1 MAAHC
6 AAAHAAH
13 METDAPP
20 SPPPPPPPPPPPR
33 IPPRGLHRNR
43 AEGILGG
50 VCAGVA
56 ETYGWDVTL
65 VRVAWVVAAVLWIGV
80 PAYVVAWI
88 ALPRFD
94 GPGEPAR
101 HRRDPGVLAGL
112 VLVAIGVIIAS
123 NHLLPHGLH
132 FDRFGAPLLLIGGG
146 LAILLFRGRRDEV
159 PATAV
164 AVPASTSPP
173 PSSPSPPSSPDDPI
187 PPAAVTSFAATATAT
202 TAAPTG
208 PVTAEPAVEFGEVPD
223 ADTAPPQSGF
233 IPPSAWTQTAPWP
246 ASGARAQR
254 HAARHERRAQRPR
267 PFLTPLTLSVLLIG
281 AGVACLLQGTGALD
295 VNLTVLLAIGTSVVG
310 AALVV
315 AAFAGRAPA
324 LIAVGLVLL
333 AATAIANTLDVPL
346 RGGIGESVYRPQT
359 AAEVQSHYEHGIG
372 RLVIDLRNVSFTQPE
387 TDVSAEL
394 GVGQLLVQVPSS
406 VRVEVTAHAG
416 AGSLMLFG
424 QQHGGWPAKQT
435 RTVAGTGSGVLRLDL
450 RVGAGQVRVQ
460 RFEPGG
466 FETILGGN

>member
-1 MAAHC
+1 
-6 AAAHAAH
+6 
-13 METDAPP
+13 
-20 SPPPPPPPPPPPR
+20 
-33 IPPRGLHRNR
+33 
-43 AEGILGG
+43 

-94 GPGEPAR
+94 GPGDPTR

-132 FDRFGAPLLLIGGG
+132 FDTFGAPLLLIGGG
-146 LAILLFRGRRDEV
+146 LAILFFRGRRDEA
-159 PATAV
+159 PATDV
-164 AVPASTSPP
+164 AAPASTPP
-173 PSSPSPPSSPDDPI
+173 PPNTLATPLAAAAAASTASAGETASASQPSDVPTIETD
-187 PPAAVTSFAATATAT
+187 T
-202 TAAPTG
+202 TAA
-208 PVTAEPAVEFGEVPD
+208 APAD
-223 ADTAPPQSGF
+223 ATAPTQPVF
-233 IPPSAWTQTAPWP
+233 VPPTAWTQTAPWP
-246 ASGARAQR
+246 ASGARTQR
-254 HAARHERRAQRPR
+254 RAARRESRAQRPR
-267 PFLTPLTLSVLLIG
+267 SFLTPLTLSVLLIG
-281 AGVACLLQGTGALD
+281 AGVAYLLQATGALD
-295 VNLTVLLAIGTSVVG
+295 VNLTVVLAIGTCVVG

-315 AAFAGRAPA
+315 SAFAGRARA
-324 LIAVGLVLL
+324 LIAVGVVLL

-346 RGGIGESVYRPQT
+346 RGGLGEIIYRPQT
-359 AAEVQSHYEHGIG
+359 VTDVKPHYEHGIG
-372 RLVIDLRNVSFTQPE
+372 RLVIDLRNVTFTADE
-387 TDVSAEL
+387 TDVSARL
-394 GVGQLLVQVPSS
+394 GIGQVLVQVPSS

-424 QQHGGWPAKQT
+424 RQESGWPANDT
-435 RTVAGTGSGVLRLDL
+435 RTVAGTGTGVLKLDL

>member
-1 MAAHC
+1 
-6 AAAHAAH
+6 
-13 METDAPP
+13 
-20 SPPPPPPPPPPPR
+20 
-33 IPPRGLHRNR
+33 
-43 AEGILGG
+43 

-94 GPGEPAR
+94 GPGDTTR

-132 FDRFGAPLLLIGGG
+132 FDTFGAPLLLIGGG
-146 LAILLFRGRRDEV
+146 LAILFFRGRPDEA

-164 AVPASTSPP
+164 GAPAPPASTPPPPAPPEDGVPTPAVPLAASAAAASADPP
-173 PSSPSPPSSPDDPI
+173 PSAAAGEAPTIEAQAPPS
-187 PPAAVTSFAATATAT
+187 
-202 TAAPTG
+202 TG
-208 PVTAEPAVEFGEVPD
+208 PVGDAPTEPVFV
-223 ADTAPPQSGF
+223 
-233 IPPSAWTQTAPWP
+233 PPSAWTQTAPWP

-254 HAARHERRAQRPR
+254 RAARSERRARRAR

-281 AGVACLLQGTGALD
+281 AGVAFLLQATGALD
-295 VNLTVLLAIGTSVVG
+295 VNLTVALAIGTGVVG

-315 AAFAGRAPA
+315 SAFAGRAPA
-324 LIAVGLVLL
+324 LIAVGIVLL
-333 AATAIANTLDVPL
+333 AATGIANTLDVPL
-346 RGGIGESVYRPQT
+346 RGGIGEQTYRPQT

-372 RLVIDLRNVSFTQPE
+372 RLVIDLRNVEFPPGE
-387 TDVSAEL
+387 TDVSAQL
-394 GVGQLLVQVPSS
+394 GIGQLLVQVPSS
-406 VRVEVTAHAG
+406 VRVAVTAHAG

-424 QQHGGWPAKQT
+424 RQHSGWPANDT
-435 RTVAGTGSGVLRLDL
+435 RVVEGTGTGLLRLDL

>member
-1 MAAHC
+1 V
-6 AAAHAAH
+6 
-13 METDAPP
+13 
-20 SPPPPPPPPPPPR
+20 
-33 IPPRGLHRNR
+33 PPRGLHRNR
-43 AEGILGG
+43 ANGILGG

-94 GPGEPAR
+94 GPGEPTR

-112 VLVAIGVIIAS
+112 VLVAIGVVIAS

-132 FDRFGAPLLLIGGG
+132 FDTFGAPLLLIGGG
-146 LAILLFRGRRDEV
+146 LAILFFRGRRDEAPV
-159 PATAV
+159 NAV
-164 AVPASTSPP
+164 AAPASMQS
-173 PSSPSPPSSPDDPI
+173 
-187 PPAAVTSFAATATAT
+187 PPAAPDANAAMPVTALAAAAVAATERPAAHGAADEAPTIEQ
-202 TAAPTG
+202 TAAPSTDPG
-208 PVTAEPAVEFGEVPD
+208 GQPPTQPVLV
-223 ADTAPPQSGF
+223 
-233 IPPSAWTQTAPWP
+233 PPSAWTQTAPWP
-246 ASGARAQR
+246 ASSARAQR
-254 HAARHERRAQRPR
+254 RTARDERRARRPR
-267 PFLTPLTLSVLLIG
+267 SFLTPLTLSVLLIG
-281 AGVACLLQGTGALD
+281 AGVAFLLQASGAAD
-295 VNLTVLLAIGTSVVG
+295 VNLTVVLAIGTCVVG

-324 LIAVGLVLL
+324 LIAVGIVLL
-333 AATAIANTLDVPL
+333 GATAVANTIDVPL
-346 RGGIGESVYRPQT
+346 RGGIGERVYRPQT
-359 AAEVQSHYEHGIG
+359 IAEVQPHYEHGIG
-372 RLVIDLRNVSFTQPE
+372 RLVIDLRDVPFTTE
-387 TDVSAEL
+387 DLDVSAQL
-394 GVGQLLVQVPSS
+394 GIGQLLVRVPSS

-424 QQHGGWPAKQT
+424 REHSGWPANDTKVVQ
-435 RTVAGTGSGVLRLDL
+435 GTGAGVLRLDL

>member
-1 MAAHC
+1 
-6 AAAHAAH
+6 

-20 SPPPPPPPPPPPR
+20 SPPPPPPPPPPR
-33 IPPRGLHRNR
+33 TPPRGLHRNR
-43 AEGILGG
+43 SEGILGG

-94 GPGEPAR
+94 GPGEPTR

-132 FDRFGAPLLLIGGG
+132 FDTFGAPLLLIGGG
-146 LAILLFRGRRDEV
+146 LAILFFRGRRDED

-164 AVPASTSPP
+164 ATPASITSTVPP
-173 PSSPSPPSSPDDPI
+173 PPEPPGPPGPPDDPV
-187 PPAAVTSFAATATAT
+187 PPAAATPLAAAAITATDTTDAAPPAPPFDDPTLETHPTDAAPVGDT
-202 TAAPTG
+202 TASQ
-208 PVTAEPAVEFGEVPD
+208 PVFV
-223 ADTAPPQSGF
+223 
-233 IPPSAWTQTAPWP
+233 PPSAWTQTAPWP
-246 ASGARAQR
+246 ATGARAQR
-254 HAARHERRAQRPR
+254 RAARRERRAQRPR
-267 PFLTPLTLSVLLIG
+267 PFITPLTLSVLLIG
-281 AGVACLLQGTGALD
+281 AGVACLLQVTGALD
-295 VNLTVLLAIGTSVVG
+295 VNLTVVLAIGTCVVG
-310 AALVV
+310 AALVL

-359 AAEVQSHYEHGIG
+359 VAEVQSRYEHGIG
-372 RLVIDLRNVSFTQPE
+372 RLVIDLRDVPLAGRE
-387 TDVSAEL
+387 TDVYAQL
-394 GVGQLLVQVPSS
+394 GLGQLLVQVPSS

-424 QQHGGWPAKQT
+424 RQQGGWPANDT
-435 RTVAGTGSGVLRLDL
+435 RTVPGSGSGVLRLDL

>member
-1 MAAHC
+1 
-6 AAAHAAH
+6 
-13 METDAPP
+13 MEIDAPP

-33 IPPRGLHRNR
+33 VPPRGLHRNR
-43 AEGILGG
+43 ANGILGG

-65 VRVAWVVAAVLWIGV
+65 VRVAWVVAAVLWVGV

-94 GPGEPAR
+94 GPGDPER

-132 FDRFGAPLLLIGGG
+132 FDTFGAPLLLIGGG
-146 LAILLFRGRRDEV
+146 LAILFFRSAPQAAAPDDTTPATAALPPAAAAMAPAGPPSAPEAADEV
-159 PATAV
+159 PTIEAPTI
-164 AVPASTSPP
+164 PAPTPP
-173 PSSPSPPSSPDDPI
+173 PSDL
-187 PPAAVTSFAATATAT
+187 VGAT
-202 TAAPTG
+202 TE
-208 PVTAEPAVEFGEVPD
+208 PVFV
-223 ADTAPPQSGF
+223 
-233 IPPSAWTQTAPWP
+233 PPSAWTQTAQWP
-246 ASGARAQR
+246 ASSARAQR
-254 HAARHERRAQRPR
+254 RAARHERRAQRPR

-281 AGVACLLQGTGALD
+281 AGVAYLLQATGALE
-295 VNLTVLLAIGTSVVG
+295 VNLTVALAIGTCVVG

-315 AAFAGRAPA
+315 SAFAGRAPA
-324 LIAVGLVLL
+324 LIAVGIVLL
-333 AATAIANTLDVPL
+333 AATAIANTIDVPL
-346 RGGIGESVYRPQT
+346 RGGIGERVYRPQT
-359 AAEVQSHYEHGIG
+359 VAEVQPHYEHGIG
-372 RLVIDLRNVSFTQPE
+372 RLVIDLRDVPLARQE
-387 TDVSAEL
+387 TDVSAQL
-394 GVGQLLVQVPSS
+394 GIGQLLVQVPSS

-424 QQHGGWPAKQT
+424 REHGGWPANDT
-435 RTVAGTGSGVLRLDL
+435 RTVFGTGSGVLRLDL

-460 RFEPGG
+460 RFEPDG

>member
-1 MAAHC
+1 MD
-6 AAAHAAH
+6 
-13 METDAPP
+13 TDAPP
-20 SPPPPPPPPPPPR
+20 SPPPPPPPPPAPPR
-33 IPPRGLHRNR
+33 VPPRGLHRNR
-43 AEGILGG
+43 ANGILGG

-94 GPGEPAR
+94 GPGDPTR

-132 FDRFGAPLLLIGGG
+132 FDTFGAPLLLIGGG
-146 LAILLFRGRRDEV
+146 LAILFFRGR
-159 PATAV
+159 
-164 AVPASTSPP
+164 
-173 PSSPSPPSSPDDPI
+173 PDD
-187 PPAAVTSFAATATAT
+187 A
-202 TAAPTG
+202 
-208 PVTAEPAVEFGEVPD
+208 PVTAVGAS
-223 ADTAPPQSGF
+223 ASTAPPPVPPDAPDDGVPPAPATPLAAAAIAAAAGAPVAGTSAGDAPTIEAPVAPSAF
-233 IPPSAWTQTAPWP
+233 PPDPAPTEPVFVPPSAWTQTQQWP
-246 ASGARAQR
+246 GSARAQR
-254 HAARHERRAQRPR
+254 RAARYERRARRPR

-281 AGVACLLQGTGALD
+281 AGVAFLLQSTGAMD
-295 VNLTVLLAIGTSVVG
+295 VNLTVALAIGTCVVG

-315 AAFAGRAPA
+315 SAFAGRAPA
-324 LIAVGLVLL
+324 LIAVGIVLV

-346 RGGIGESVYRPQT
+346 RGGIGEQTYRPQT
-359 AAEVQSHYEHGIG
+359 VSEMQSHYEHGIG
-372 RLVIDLRNVSFTQPE
+372 RLVIDLRNITFSEPE
-387 TDVSAEL
+387 TDVNAQL
-394 GVGQLLVQVPSS
+394 GLGQLLVQVPSS

-424 QQHGGWPAKQT
+424 REDSGWPANKT
-435 RTVAGTGSGVLRLDL
+435 RTVEGTGDEVLRLDL

-466 FETILGGN
+466 FETILGGD